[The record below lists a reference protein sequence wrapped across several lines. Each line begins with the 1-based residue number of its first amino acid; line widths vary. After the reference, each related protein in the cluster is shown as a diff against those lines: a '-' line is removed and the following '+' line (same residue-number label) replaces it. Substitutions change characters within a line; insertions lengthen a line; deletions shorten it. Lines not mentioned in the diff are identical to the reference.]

1 VDTALYIL
9 THILVVLAAFGV
21 IGCCLVIPATAAS
34 ILRVAFQKDTETELA
49 ETTARAIR
57 AQKS

>member
-1 VDTALYIL
+1 MDTALYIL
-9 THILVVLAAFGV
+9 TKVLIVLATMGV

-34 ILRVAFQKDTETELA
+34 ILRVAFQKDTETELS
-49 ETTARAIR
+49 ETAARIAR